1 MTAIVDLDPP
11 ARQLTQL
18 LNGVTDDQLSA
29 STPCEEYTVADL
41 LEHISGFAIAFR
53 NAATKTTGAVDPPAG
68 GASPDTVSGAG
79 LHPDWRS
86 RIPRQLD
93 DLVAA
98 WRVPSAWEGMTE
110 AGGVTLPAEMMGRV
124 ALNELVLHGW
134 DLARG
139 TGQSFECD
147 PTSAEACYEL
157 IQAATAPGE
166 GAPEGLFGPAVEVAS
181 DAPLFDRVLGLGG
194 RDPSWTA
201 ATHSSSS

>member
-1 MTAIVDLDPP
+1 MTVIVDLDPP
-11 ARQLTQL
+11 TRELTRL

-29 STPCEEYTVADL
+29 STPCDKYSVADL

-53 NAATKTTGAVDPPAG
+53 HAATKTAEAVA
-68 GASPDTVSGAG
+68 PDAVSAAG
-79 LHPDWRS
+79 LHPEWRS

-98 WRVPSAWEGMTE
+98 WRVPAAWEGMTE
-110 AGGVTLPAEMMGRV
+110 AGGVTLPADMMGRV

-139 TGQSFECD
+139 TGQSFDCD
-147 PTSAEACYEL
+147 PVSAAACYEL
-157 IQAATAPGE
+157 AQAATAPGE

-181 DAPLFDRVLGLGG
+181 DAPLFHRLLGLGG

-201 ATHSSSS
+201 ATHRSSG